1 MEYSKLT
8 PREELEFV
16 YSLAFFPPQLH
27 YFWGDIKKRNL
38 TDETIIKRLLGKA
51 LLLHRALPETGYQS
65 KQTLKRVAIY
75 QAKSKPYKQE
85 TFMKNILKKLKIDS
99 AVTEYNIPG
108 YMIRDIALPKFERKR
123 KM

>member
-38 TDETIIKRLLGKA
+38 SDETIIKRLLKKA

-85 TFMKNILKKLKIDS
+85 TFMKNILKKLEIDS

-108 YMIRDIALPKFERKR
+108 YMIRAIALPKFERKR